1 MSIKIAFPTD
11 FTVESL
17 NLVKQAIEDH
27 PNEKIDFLLVHGIHV
42 TDSITDLLF
51 FSKGKIISSLT
62 NPVFDEACSVLRK
75 HFASAVNSFRIELF
89 MGFTQTAF
97 TNFMISMQV
106 DKMYVPESYTLKL
119 KDAMS
124 ADLMPYINRSKV
136 KKTEVDWKISES
148 GFSSNSIA
156 QLLHI

>member
-27 PNEKIDFLLVHGIHV
+27 PNEKIDFLLVHGIHA

-62 NPVFDEACSVLRK
+62 NPVFEEVCSMMRK
-75 HFASAVNSFRIELF
+75 HFAPAVNSFRIELF

-106 DKMYVPESYTLKL
+106 NKIYLPESYNLKL
-119 KDAMS
+119 KNKMS
-124 ADLMPYINRSKV
+124 ADLMPYIQRSKI
-136 KKTEVDWKISES
+136 KKIGVDWKVLES